1 MTAPASA
8 APALAGQ
15 EDYSTRP
22 RVGSAGYDKG
32 QALQKISFS
41 HDAIIDELLARPR
54 TEQKALAAKFGYS
67 VGWMCRLVNS
77 DAFQARLAER
87 KAALTDPGIARRIN
101 ARLQGLTIQA
111 VDTLSRK
118 LDATDSAELAL
129 ESLGLAV
136 GGLQKVKA
144 E

>member
-1 MTAPASA
+1 MTQAPAAPASL
-8 APALAGQ
+8 PGQ

-22 RVGSAGYDKG
+22 RVGAAGYDKG
-32 QALQKISFS
+32 QAVVKTSFA
-41 HDAIIDELLARPR
+41 HEPIIDLMIARPR
-54 TEQKALAAKFGYS
+54 IQQKELAEKFGYS
-67 VGWMCRLVNS
+67 VGWMCRLINS

-87 KAALTDPGIARRIN
+87 REALVDPGLARRLN
-101 ARLQGLTIQA
+101 ARLEGLTLQA
-111 VDTLSRK
+111 VDTLARK

-136 GGLQKVKA
+136 GGLAKVKA